1 MTDYRWA
8 PIGPDDVTP
17 WAELC
22 NHLAVVDGTEE
33 FYSPEDLAEELTQS
47 NHDPEHD
54 TWAVWDGTT
63 MVGYAAAFV
72 PKTPDH
78 EGRARSYLNGGV
90 HADHRGRGLG
100 TALLDRAEARCRELL
115 DERHPGLEAYH
126 SAGGGLEGSS
136 ARELLLDRGYA
147 VARYFNL
154 LVRDLG
160 DEPAV
165 PEIADVELVS
175 PGPEHEK
182 PTHTAHV
189 EAFRDHWGSGPSSPE
204 GWHDQWVAGAARHD
218 ISTLAIARGDGGA
231 GWTPGEVLAYVMVG
245 QWVDRE
251 AYVSLVGTVPSA
263 RGRGL
268 AAAALARTIGLAT
281 RSGTYDT
288 IELDVDSDS
297 LTGATRLY
305 ERVGFR
311 HKHQTAAMRKTV
323 DRSASARPD
332 AGEVPAAD

>member
-8 PIGPDDVTP
+8 PIGPDDVTA
-17 WAELC
+17 WSELC

-33 FYSPEDLAEELTQS
+33 FYSPEDLAEELTQAH
-47 NHDPEHD
+47 HDPSTD
-54 TWAVWDGTT
+54 TWAVWDGPT

-72 PKTPDH
+72 PANPDH
-78 EGRARSYLNGGV
+78 EGRARSYISGGV
-90 HADHRGRGLG
+90 HTDHRGRGLG
-100 TALLDRAEARCRELL
+100 SGLVERAEARCRELL

-136 ARELLLDRGYA
+136 ARDLLADRGYA
-147 VARYFNL
+147 VVRYFNL
-154 LVRDLG
+154 LTRELG
-160 DEPAV
+160 DEPEV
-165 PEIADVELVS
+165 PDLDGVELVC
-175 PGPEHEK
+175 PGPEHEAA
-182 PTHTAHV
+182 THAAHV
-189 EAFRDHWGSGPSSPE
+189 VAFRDHWGAGPSSPE
-204 GWHDQWVAGAARHD
+204 SWHEQWVSRAARHD
-218 ISTLAIARGDGGA
+218 ISTLAVARGDGGA
-231 GWTPGEVLAYVMVG
+231 GWTAGEVLAYVMVG

-281 RSGTYDT
+281 RSGEYDV

-297 LTGATRLY
+297 PTGATRLY

-311 HKHQTAAMRKTV
+311 HKHQTAAMRRPV
-323 DRSASARPD
+323 ERPD
-332 AGEVPAAD
+332 AGERPAAD